1 MSDLTPAEVLG
12 LLPQRRP
19 CRFVDEILELDAEH
33 VLSKYT
39 WTEEDCA
46 GHFPGNPVVPGV
58 KMLEMASQT
67 AVVAWGLFLAGAR
80 PAAEGRD
87 AFFTEVDRVIFK
99 MSVRPGETVACRAWF
114 GKGGSFTDGRV
125 AAEVELKFLGGPK
138 DGETIF
144 AGKITGVWMP
154 KDSENLL

>member
-1 MSDLTPAEVLG
+1 MSDLTPAEVLK
-12 LLPQRRP
+12 LLPMRRP
-19 CRFVDEILELDAEH
+19 ARFVDEILELDAAH
-33 VLSKYT
+33 ALTKYT
-39 WTEEDCA
+39 FTEEDCA

-67 AVVAWGLFLAGAR
+67 AVVAWGLYLAGAR
-80 PAAEGRD
+80 PVEEGRD
-87 AFFTEVDRVIFK
+87 AFFTEVPRVIFK

-114 GKGGSFTDGRV
+114 GKDGSFQDGRI
-125 AAEVELKFLGGPK
+125 AADVELKFLGGPK

-144 AGKITGVWMP
+144 AGKIAGVWVP

>member
-1 MSDLTPAEVLG
+1 MSGLTPSAVLN
-12 LLPQRRP
+12 LLPMRRP

-33 VLSKYT
+33 ALTKYA

-80 PAAEGRD
+80 PAEEGRE
-87 AFFTEVDRVIFK
+87 AFFTEVDRVVFK
-99 MSVRPGETVACRAWF
+99 KSVRPGETVTCRARF
-114 GKGGSFTDGRV
+114 GTDGGFQNGRIV
-125 AAEVELKFLGGPK
+125 AEVELKFLGGPK

-144 AGKITGVWMP
+144 AGKITGVWVP
-154 KDSENLL
+154 KDSENLS